1 MIVVWGRNLCC
12 IDCVDQWCKHVN
24 TLSAVAASQLHF
36 PLFQSLCCLF
46 EWTFIM
52 RVICNCGP
60 LFSELE
66 NCLSSIFIPA
76 LFGIEVSLA
85 ERQLFSLPLREGGL
99 GIFNLTDNCFLS
111 SS

>member
-1 MIVVWGRNLCC
+1 
-12 IDCVDQWCKHVN
+12 
-24 TLSAVAASQLHF
+24 
-36 PLFQSLCCLF
+36 
-46 EWTFIM
+46 M
-52 RVICNCGP
+52 RVICNCGL
-60 LFSELE
+60 LFYELE

-99 GIFNLTDNCFLS
+99 GIFNLTTTSDNCFLS